1 MRRVVLRPL
10 RDRARAVGR
19 AIAGHDYAHDASV
32 GWAPASKPARR
43 TLPFIVLALA
53 FTIGVVDAVSS
64 LGLGHIFT
72 ASQTGNVL
80 VLGFAL
86 AGTEGFTV
94 APPAVSLGS
103 IFAGA

>member
-1 MRRVVLRPL
+1 MRTMR
-10 RDRARAVGR
+10 
-19 AIAGHDYAHDASV
+19 ASV
-32 GWAPASKPARR
+32 GLLRRNPPAERSRS
-43 TLPFIVLALA
+43 IVLALA

-72 ASQTGNVL
+72 ALQTGNVL